1 MAATRY
7 GVPWWL
13 EGVPRARRP
22 VWPRLR
28 GELRAEVAIVGGG
41 LAGCAAAFA
50 FAHTGASVVLLE
62 AGRVGLGATAGSPG
76 ILDPGAGTTFR
87 DLRERY
93 GLRAARQMWEMERQ
107 AALELQAVVRRQ
119 RLRCDLA
126 RVGVVDVALDE
137 TAAHALQQEREAL
150 AEAGLEAAWISGA
163 RAEALT
169 GLPARGVLKRP
180 EAAVVDPYRLA
191 AGLARRAEARGA
203 ALFEQSP
210 VRRIRFGR
218 RDVEVATGHGI
229 VRAEVAVV
237 ATGRPAPGLT
247 ALHRHVRAI
256 DHTVARVPPLPAP
269 IRRGLGS
276 GTAVIRDLAVPRHGW
291 RVKRDGALLVWQGDQ
306 ETAPE
311 RRREAATVQR
321 VGQLMYELSVLYPH
335 VSGVQP
341 SHGWTARQFRSHDG
355 LVIAGAHRAFPRH
368 LFAVGLGADGIQGA
382 WLAARLLV
390 RAHRGAPDK
399 ADALFGFIR

>member
-1 MAATRY
+1 MPTRY
-7 GVPWWL
+7 GIPWWL
-13 EGVPRARRP
+13 DGVPRGRRP
-22 VWPRLR
+22 AWSRLR
-28 GELRAEVAIVGGG
+28 GELRVEVAIVGGG

-50 FAHTGASVVLLE
+50 FAQTSASVVLLE
-62 AGRVGLGATAGSPG
+62 AGRIGLGATAGSPG

-137 TAAHALQQEREAL
+137 VGARALEQEHEAL
-150 AEAGLEAAWISGA
+150 AEAGLKAAWLTRA

-169 GLPARGVLKRP
+169 GLPARGALKRP
-180 EAAVVDPYRLA
+180 EAAVIDPYRLA
-191 AGLARRAEARGA
+191 TGLARRAETRGA
-203 ALFEQSP
+203 ALFERSP
-210 VRRIRFGR
+210 VCRIRFGR
-218 RDVEVATGHGI
+218 RDVEVATEQGV

-237 ATGRPAPGLT
+237 ATGRPTPGLT
-247 ALHRHVRAI
+247 ALHRHLQAI
-256 DHTVARVPPLPAP
+256 DHTVARVSPLPAA
-269 IRRGLGS
+269 IRRALGS
-276 GTAVIRDLAVPRHGW
+276 GTAVVRDLAVPSHGW
-291 RVKRDGALLVWQGDQ
+291 RVNRDGALLVWQGDQ
-306 ETAPE
+306 EATPD
-311 RRREAATVQR
+311 RRREATTVQR

-335 VSGVQP
+335 VSGLQP

-390 RAHRGAPDK
+390 RAHRGGPDK